1 MVKRLALLCAVVF
14 FSMSFM
20 SFAEVTKQ
28 DIDKV
33 IDKTKLKHPYLY
45 FSDED
50 KPAILERIKN
60 DPECRDIMN
69 RLIAEANRLMYMPV
83 SNVIPIYG
91 RNTRA
96 GWTEYDRDN
105 KYEEKF
111 YANRNNAFT
120 LAFVYQITGD
130 EKYARKAFEF
140 ADAFC
145 DFQSWTIRP
154 HEFPIIYSRIMPYNV
169 PDDQVNF
176 NFDHVNGDSG
186 RMFAAVYDW
195 LYPALTIEQRDRIR
209 GALIEKVITRVRGD
223 YEYHWW
229 ATAYRCNWCGVCNSG
244 VGLAG
249 LTLLTEDPH
258 LTDVVAE
265 SFNRINNMLNEI
277 DIDGGWQEGGGYWN
291 YAIDTSTFFADA
303 LKRLTKGKYNLFE
316 NERLKKNPVNFPL
329 FIYVPGKGC
338 LNFEDSGS
346 HQIGDSYLINKLAA
360 ETGSPVAAWYRKE
373 FYKNGDDM
381 FDIIWPRPAVKAAP
395 PENPSIHFRTI
406 DWWVMRSDFKDPEKV
421 MVAGKAGKNDDPHH
435 GHLDIGHFVV
445 YWRGQAFICDIGSGS
460 YDEKYFDNARWDY
473 PQASSIGH
481 NLISVNGEKQI
492 PGKMRRKP
500 WNFDIGGKVLEFRT
514 SKDRDYVLMDPTN
527 AYPKKELKG
536 WRRHIILE
544 KPVITVV
551 VDEVKSASG
560 AEIEARFHSEC
571 DAAIKDGF
579 VMLNGKKGKM
589 ALIPV
594 TEGNTVVREG
604 RHACQPVNA
613 TINFFW
619 VPYFGTVV
627 TAQGEKTI
635 VGTIILPV
643 ADENEASMIA
653 GSAKKAV
660 DSAGNFTL
668 SFAKDGK
675 TFSYTYKNTADGLVL
690 EK

>member
-1 MVKRLALLCAVVF
+1 
-14 FSMSFM
+14 
-20 SFAEVTKQ
+20 
-28 DIDKV
+28 
-33 IDKTKLKHPYLY
+33 
-45 FSDED
+45 
-50 KPAILERIKN
+50 
-60 DPECRDIMN
+60 
-69 RLIAEANRLMYMPV
+69 
-83 SNVIPIYG
+83 
-91 RNTRA
+91 
-96 GWTEYDRDN
+96 
-105 KYEEKF
+105 
-111 YANRNNAFT
+111 
-120 LAFVYQITGD
+120 
-130 EKYARKAFEF
+130 
-140 ADAFC
+140 
-145 DFQSWTIRP
+145 
-154 HEFPIIYSRIMPYNV
+154 
-169 PDDQVNF
+169 
-176 NFDHVNGDSG
+176 
-186 RMFAAVYDW
+186 
-195 LYPALTIEQRDRIR
+195 
-209 GALIEKVITRVRGD
+209 
-223 YEYHWW
+223 
-229 ATAYRCNWCGVCNSG
+229 
-244 VGLAG
+244 
-249 LTLLTEDPH
+249 
-258 LTDVVAE
+258 
-265 SFNRINNMLNEI
+265 
-277 DIDGGWQEGGGYWN
+277 
-291 YAIDTSTFFADA
+291 
-303 LKRLTKGKYNLFE
+303 
-316 NERLKKNPVNFPL
+316 
-329 FIYVPGKGC
+329 
-338 LNFEDSGS
+338 
-346 HQIGDSYLINKLAA
+346 
-360 ETGSPVAAWYRKE
+360 
-373 FYKNGDDM
+373 
-381 FDIIWPRPAVKAAP
+381 
-395 PENPSIHFRTI
+395 
-406 DWWVMRSDFKDPEKV
+406 MRSDFKDPEKV

-460 YDEKYFDNARWDY
+460 YDEKYFDDARWDY

-536 WRRHIILE
+536 WRRHVILE

-594 TEGNTVVREG
+594 TEGNTVLREG

-619 VPYFGTVV
+619 VPYFGAVV